1 MYVWQLKTILME
13 TNRTDKNMLYKGLN
27 KMGLSLI
34 CMFAGPTLLYFAFSN
49 TQKSMY
55 YLILVLG
62 GIISILAIYFAYKGI
77 MTIMDSMFKK
87 K

>member
-1 MYVWQLKTILME
+1 ME
-13 TNRTDKNMLYKGLN
+13 TSRTDKNILLKGLN

-34 CMFAGPTLLYFAFSN
+34 CMFVGPTLLYIAFSN
-49 TQKSMY
+49 AEKSMY
-55 YLILVLG
+55 YLILILG
-62 GIISILAIYFAYKGI
+62 VTFSILAIYLAFKGI

>member
-1 MYVWQLKTILME
+1 MCVWQLKTILME
-13 TNRTDKNMLYKGLN
+13 TKRTDKDILYKGLN

-34 CMFAGPTLLYFAFSN
+34 FMFIGPSLLYIAFSN
-49 TQKSMY
+49 THKSMY
-55 YLILVLG
+55 YFILLLG
-62 GIISILAIYFAYKGI
+62 GIVSILAIYLAFKGL

>member
-1 MYVWQLKTILME
+1 ME

-34 CMFAGPTLLYFAFSN
+34 CMFVGPTLLYFAFSN

-55 YLILVLG
+55 SLILILG
-62 GIISILAIYFAYKGI
+62 GIISILAIYFAFKGI

>member
-1 MYVWQLKTILME
+1 ME
-13 TNRTDKNMLYKGLN
+13 TSRTDKDILYKGLN

-34 CMFAGPTLLYFAFSN
+34 CMFIGPSLLYIAFSN
-49 TQKSMY
+49 MEKTMY
-55 YLILVLG
+55 YPILILG
-62 GIISILAIYFAYKGI
+62 GIISILAIYFAFKGL